1 MGRCPQEWQ
10 GRERHGRLQGVRLHR
25 RRAELGLGCVQ
36 EGGETGE
43 VRRGLLLRPGG
54 YEGQA
59 ALRFQRLLH
68 DDARRLREGGRLHLL
83 LRRGVGPEGPPVG
96 RLSRQGAGADG
107 PGRCAEGLPAR
118 RGAGG
123 LGGPGAASRA
133 EHGRELRARQCVAV
147 RGPRRADELAGIQG
161 GEGRLGQESA
171 GRRRQDEDDQ
181 GLDPGPGGDLRSE
194 ALADHEVHLGHAR
207 GHGRAGVH

>member
-68 DDARRLREGGRLHLL
+68 DDAECVHRARQEHSLLHC
-83 LRRGVGPEGPPVG
+83 GVGSRQTQLGGLP
-96 RLSRQGAGADG
+96 RQGAWPHRPQGGAE
-107 PGRCAEGLPAR
+107 RLPAR
-118 RGAGG
+118 GDPQPLAGARAGG
-123 LGGPGAASRA
+123 RA
-133 EHGRELRARQCVAV
+133 QRGRQRRPRLCLTLR
-147 RGPRRADELAGIQG
+147 GHRRADELAGQTVQPGRLLQGDDPGGRQG
-161 GEGRLGQESA
+161 GRHQAVVRGPPGQTR
-171 GRRRQDEDDQ
+171 RRRQE
-181 GLDPGPGGDLRSE
+181 GFALRR
-194 ALADHEVHLGHAR
+194 VG
-207 GHGRAGVH
+207 GHGRAGVPR